1 MNLRNIC
8 VHSSPHFNS
17 VEHLIRVVRKHDLTN
32 KKTTTKTKT
41 MTNIF
46 WEHLKRVIFVTF
58 NHWGI
63 WSEWWENTT
72 WPTKRQQ
79 QRQIQWQIYFE
90 NTSKERKNTGS
101 VTPSCSSALEPWP
114 ALKRFLRSFYP
125 AGWFHRICQERDEL
139 VIKLVR
145 KIQGEVLKRVRGYVF
160 GKKRDQRELIKVG
173 QRNFRKYMSMR
184 DWGWFVIIQKT
195 RYLVFHR
202 WIFNILVCRA
212 LIGQPNPAEELAMLE
227 TKAAQTWGKGIRLKK
242 NSANLGILS
251 QRGGGCLTETK
262 TTTIQNGDFVGIL
275 FPQSQPKNDI
285 KNLDHFA
292 PYFSANA

>member
-1 MNLRNIC
+1 M
-8 VHSSPHFNS
+8 
-17 VEHLIRVVRKHDLTN
+17 
-32 KKTTTKTKT
+32 
-41 MTNIF
+41 
-46 WEHLKRVIFVTF
+46 
-58 NHWGI
+58 
-63 WSEWWENTT
+63 
-72 WPTKRQQ
+72 
-79 QRQIQWQIYFE
+79 
-90 NTSKERKNTGS
+90 
-101 VTPSCSSALEPWP
+101 
-114 ALKRFLRSFYP
+114 
-125 AGWFHRICQERDEL
+125 
-139 VIKLVR
+139 
-145 KIQGEVLKRVRGYVF
+145 KRVRGYVF

-262 TTTIQNGDFVGIL
+262 TTTIQNGDFVIL
-275 FPQSQPKNDI
+275 FGFCHNMAGVPQSQPKSQQNHI
-285 KNLDHFA
+285 KITNHQKNGFFFMEKCYA
-292 PYFSANA
+292 